1 MNTSAAQPAALLNWM
16 DSLADATRLRLLH
29 LLAKRELGVVDLC
42 EVLQMPQST
51 VSRHLKVLGD
61 QGWVLSR
68 RQGTTNLYFMP
79 NGELPAP
86 ARKLWSL
93 AREQTDD
100 WATLAQDE
108 LRLRRRLT
116 HRTGDARAFFAGAA
130 GQWDKLRRELYGD
143 RFMQAALLA
152 LLPSHWVIAD
162 LGCGTGQ
169 LVADLSPCVKQVI
182 GIDNSSAMLKAARRR
197 TRGLKNVELR
207 EGELAALPIRDGACD
222 AAILA
227 LVLTY
232 IPDPAAVLREMR
244 RILKPGGKAVI
255 IDLLRHDR
263 DDFRREMEQV
273 HPGFG
278 VKAVMD
284 YLKGAGFA
292 EVSCRV
298 LPPEAE
304 AKGPVILVASGIGMS
319 MDRLGDR
326 A

>member
-1 MNTSAAQPAALLNWM
+1 MKTSAAQPAALLNWM
-16 DSLADATRLRLLH
+16 DSLADATRLRLLR
-29 LLAKRELGVVDLC
+29 LLEKHELGVVDLC

-61 QGWVLSR
+61 QGWVLNR
-68 RQGTTNLYFMP
+68 RQATTNLYFMP

-108 LRLRRRLT
+108 LRLQRRLT

-143 RFMQAALLA
+143 RFMQAAMLA
-152 LLPSHWVIAD
+152 LLPSHWTVAD

-169 LVADLSPCVKQVI
+169 LVADLASSVKQVI
-182 GIDNSSAMLKAARRR
+182 GIDNSPAMLKAAGKH
-197 TRGLKNVELR
+197 TKGLKNIELR
-207 EGELAALPIRDGACD
+207 EGELTALPIKDVSCD
-222 AAILA
+222 AAVLA

-232 IPDPAAVLREMR
+232 IPQPAAVFSEMR
-244 RILKPGGKAVI
+244 RVLKAGGKAVI

-273 HPGFG
+273 HPGFEPRALESELH
-278 VKAVMD
+278 K
-284 YLKGAGFA
+284 AGFA
-292 EVSCRV
+292 HTSCRP
-298 LPPEAE
+298 LPPEPD
-304 AKGPVILVASGIGMS
+304 AKGPALILAVAT
-319 MDRLGDR
+319 
-326 A
+326 

>member
-1 MNTSAAQPAALLNWM
+1 MNTSTTQPAALLHWM

-29 LLAKRELGVVDLC
+29 LLEKRELGVVDLC

-68 RQGTTNLYFMP
+68 RQATTNLYFMP

-86 ARKLWSL
+86 ARKLWTL
-93 AREQTDD
+93 AREQTDG

-108 LRLRRRLT
+108 LRLQRRLT

-143 RFMQAALLA
+143 RFMQAAMLA
-152 LLPSHWVIAD
+152 LLPSHWTVAD

-169 LVADLSPCVKQVI
+169 LVADLSPCVKQVV
-182 GIDNSSAMLKAARRR
+182 GIDNSSAMLKAASKR
-197 TRGLKNVELR
+197 TKNFKNVQLR
-207 EGELAALPIRDGACD
+207 EGELSALPMKDGSCD

-232 IPDPAAVLREMR
+232 IPEPATVLREMR

-263 DDFRREMEQV
+263 EDFRREMEQV
-273 HPGFG
+273 HPGFEAG
-278 VKAVMD
+278 ALASE
-284 YLKGAGFA
+284 LKRSGF
-292 EVSCRV
+292 EQTTCRA
-298 LPPEAE
+298 LPPEPQS
-304 AKGPVILVASGIGMS
+304 KGPALILAT
-319 MDRLGDR
+319 
-326 A
+326 AT

>member
-1 MNTSAAQPAALLNWM
+1 MKTTATQPAALLNWM

-29 LLAKRELGVVDLC
+29 LLEKHELGVVDLC

-68 RQGTTNLYFMP
+68 RQATTNLYFMP
-79 NGELPAP
+79 NGELPAT
-86 ARKLWSL
+86 ARKLWTL

-100 WATLAQDE
+100 WATLAHDA
-108 LRLRRRLT
+108 LRLERRLT

-143 RFMQAALLA
+143 RFMNAAVLA
-152 LLPSHWVIAD
+152 LLPSHWTIAD

-169 LVADLSPCVKQVI
+169 IAAELSPCVHKII
-182 GIDNSSAMLKAARRR
+182 GIDNSSAMLKAAAKR
-197 TRGLKNVELR
+197 TKGLKNVELR
-207 EGELAALPIRDGACD
+207 EGELTALPIKDATCD

-232 IPDPAAVLREMR
+232 IPEPAAALREMR
-244 RILKPGGKAVI
+244 RIIKPGGKAVI

-263 DDFRREMEQV
+263 DNFRRDMEQV
-273 HPGFG
+273 HLGFQLEYINHELT
-278 VKAVMD
+278 A
-284 YLKGAGFA
+284 AGFDSVVVRA
-292 EVSCRV
+292 
-298 LPPEAE
+298 LPPEPE
-304 AKGPVILVASGIGMS
+304 ARGPAIILAYGNAIMSG
-319 MDRLGDR
+319 RLKE
-326 A
+326 